1 MNGYVNEEIIEEI
14 DNNID
19 KESNIIKAKFVK
31 NMIVIKV
38 IY

>member
-31 NMIVIKV
+31 I
-38 IY
+38 